1 MRSQLAASAPGN
13 PTYLAEIELN
23 ATHSHPVVNCPAS
36 QVAFVDL
43 KLASSV

>member
-1 MRSQLAASAPGN
+1 MAPGN
-13 PTYLAEIELN
+13 STYLALIELN
-23 ATHSHPVVNCPAS
+23 STHSHPVVNSPAS